1 MCKSILLV
9 APLLFSFIAPLS
21 AEVVLFQDNFENGLG
36 KWTGSSGGST
46 SGVIVQDPLGTSRG
60 KALTFT
66 SFSYTGDI
74 FTASKISTAGYGA
87 IHVSFDYLGM
97 YGGSG
102 GFVGVATG
110 NPFIAGG
117 WIAGVDQSA
126 ANGAGFTGIGIS
138 NDGSWHNYDID
149 ITSMI
154 KWNSLND
161 FNLIAEDWGDSGRSH
176 GAYFDNIKVT
186 ASVPEPSSLSLL
198 VLGGVVVALRKRK
211 RA

>member
-1 MCKSILLV
+1 MYKSIPFVALL
-9 APLLFSFIAPLS
+9 LLNFIVPLS

-60 KALTFT
+60 NALTFT

-126 ANGAGFTGIGIS
+126 ANGSGFTGIGIS

-149 ITSMI
+149 ITSMLNA
-154 KWNSLND
+154 NSLNG
-161 FNLIAEDWGDSGRSH
+161 FYLIAEDWGDSGRSQ
-176 GAYFDNIKVT
+176 GTYFDNIKVT
-186 ASVPEPSSLSLL
+186 GSVPEPSSLSLMAL
-198 VLGGVVVALRKRK
+198 SGLAVALGRR
-211 RA
+211 RR

>member
-1 MCKSILLV
+1 MYKRSLFIALL
-9 APLLFSFIAPLS
+9 LINFIAPLS
-21 AEVVLFQDNFENGLG
+21 AEVVLFQDDFENGLG

-46 SGVIVQDPLGTSRG
+46 SGVIVLDPLGTSRG

-74 FTASKISTAGYGA
+74 FTASKISTTGYGA

-110 NPFIAGG
+110 NPFVAGG

-138 NDGSWHNYDID
+138 NDGYWHNYDID
-149 ITSMI
+149 ISSMLNG
-154 KWNSLND
+154 NSLNG
-161 FNLIAEDWGDSGRSH
+161 FYLIAEDWGDSGRSH

-186 ASVPEPSSLSLL
+186 GSVPEPSTLSLL
-198 VLGGVVVALRKRK
+198 ALGGVVVALRR
-211 RA
+211 RRS

>member
-1 MCKSILLV
+1 MNKLLILS
-9 APLLFSFIAPLS
+9 LLALGYQS
-21 AEVVLFQDNFENGLG
+21 ASMADVVLFEDNFESGLG
-36 KWTGSSGGST
+36 KWTGSSGGPT
-46 SGVIVQDPLGTSRG
+46 SGLLVQDPLATSRVNV
-60 KALTFT
+60 LTFT

-74 FTASKISTAGYGA
+74 FAASKISTVGYDV

-97 YGGSG
+97 YEGSG

-110 NPFIAGG
+110 NPFVAGG

-126 ANGAGFTGIGIS
+126 ANGAGFIGIGIS
-138 NDGSWHNYDID
+138 NDGSWHNYNID

-161 FNLIAEDWGDSGRSH
+161 FYLIAEDWGDSGRSH

-186 ASVPEPSSLSLL
+186 GSVPEPSSLSLL
-198 VLGGVVVALRKRK
+198 VLGGVVVALRR
-211 RA
+211 RR

>member
-1 MCKSILLV
+1 MNKLLILS
-9 APLLFSFIAPLS
+9 LLALGYQS
-21 AEVVLFQDNFENGLG
+21 ASMAEIVLFEDNFENGLG

-117 WIAGVDQSA
+117 WIAGIDQSA

-149 ITSMI
+149 ITSM
-154 KWNSLND
+154 LNGN
-161 FNLIAEDWGDSGRSH
+161 FLNGFYLIAEDWGDSGRSQ
-176 GAYFDNIKVT
+176 GTYFDNIKVT
-186 ASVPEPSSLSLL
+186 GSVPEPSSLSLM
-198 VLGGVVVALRKRK
+198 VLGGVVVALRR
-211 RA
+211 RR

>member
-1 MCKSILLV
+1 MKRNLILSTL
-9 APLLFSFIAPLS
+9 ALISFIAPVS

-97 YGGSG
+97 
-102 GFVGVATG
+102 
-110 NPFIAGG
+110 
-117 WIAGVDQSA
+117 
-126 ANGAGFTGIGIS
+126 
-138 NDGSWHNYDID
+138 
-149 ITSMI
+149 
-154 KWNSLND
+154 
-161 FNLIAEDWGDSGRSH
+161 
-176 GAYFDNIKVT
+176 
-186 ASVPEPSSLSLL
+186 
-198 VLGGVVVALRKRK
+198 
-211 RA
+211 

>member
-1 MCKSILLV
+1 M
-9 APLLFSFIAPLS
+9 
-21 AEVVLFQDNFENGLG
+21 AEVVLFEDNFESGLG
-36 KWTGSSGGST
+36 KWTGSSGGPT
-46 SGVIVQDPLGTSRG
+46 SGLIVQDPLATSRG
-60 KALTFT
+60 NVLTFT

-74 FTASKISTAGYGA
+74 FTASEISSVGYVA

-110 NPFIAGG
+110 NPFVAGG

-138 NDGSWHNYDID
+138 NDGYWHNYDID

-154 KWNSLND
+154 NWNSLND
-161 FNLIAEDWGDSGRSH
+161 FYLIAEDWGDSGRSH

-186 ASVPEPSSLSLL
+186 GSVPEPSALSLL
-198 VLGGVVVALRKRK
+198 ALGLGGLAMLRR
-211 RA
+211 RRP